1 MLGVPRSA
9 QTSLAYASS
18 HTLLISLLVY
28 RVTHAAHLSRQ
39 PSCAKSFLLERVP
52 LSCAAIVAAGEEE
65 AESLSIWFGESAAT

>member
-28 RVTHAAHLSRQ
+28 RVTRACSRGQ
-39 PSCAKSFLLERVP
+39 RQEVLKALETLTGYMTVK
-52 LSCAAIVAAGEEE
+52 
-65 AESLSIWFGESAAT
+65 